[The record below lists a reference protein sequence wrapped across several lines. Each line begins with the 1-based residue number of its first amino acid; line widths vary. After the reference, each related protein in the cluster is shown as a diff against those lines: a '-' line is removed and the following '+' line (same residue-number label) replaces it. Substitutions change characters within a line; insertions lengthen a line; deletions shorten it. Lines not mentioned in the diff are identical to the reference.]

1 MGSATLTQ
9 RVDEM
14 FASWDKPQS
23 PGMSIGIIH
32 NGEMIYGRG
41 YGQANLEHPT
51 PLSTKTVFY
60 IASESKQFTAACIA
74 ILQRQGKLS
83 LDDEIQKHLPEI
95 RFYEAPITIRHLIHH
110 TSGIR
115 EYLALGR
122 LVGFDFENTVPDEQ
136 VLKLIAGQSGLNHRP
151 GEKFEYCNSGYF
163 LLGEIVKRASGL
175 NLRRFAEENIFIP
188 LGMKNTH
195 FRDDHRQLIP
205 NRAAGYYL
213 NEHGFQTLVT
223 NHTSM
228 GDGGVWTTVDDM
240 LLWDKNFFN
249 NVIGGF
255 GQGFIEELTTPG
267 VLGSGA
273 SLAYAFGLDVGSY
286 RGAKIIDHGGRF
298 AGYSCAVLRFPE
310 HRFTV
315 ICLANFASNS
325 VKTMVRGIADIY
337 LEDVL
342 QVAESGIGSRESV
355 ESQELERGV
364 ARLSEESLGRFTG
377 TYYCTDLD
385 VSYRLEVVDAQLCL
399 DLSRTCRKTLS
410 PRGPTVFDCS
420 HDFGVLDFS
429 FDEHRQVSGFTLSV
443 LGIRGVHFEK
453 C

>member
-1 MGSATLTQ
+1 
-9 RVDEM
+9 
-14 FASWDKPQS
+14 
-23 PGMSIGIIH
+23 
-32 NGEMIYGRG
+32 MIYGRG

-83 LDDEIQKHLPEI
+83 FDDEIQKHLPEF
-95 RFYEAPITIRHLIHH
+95 RFYEAPITIWHLIHH

-122 LVGFDFENTVPDEQ
+122 LVGFDFENSVPDEQ
-136 VLKLIAGQSGLNHRP
+136 VLKLIASQGGLNHRP
-151 GEKFEYCNSGYF
+151 GEKFEYSNSGYF
-163 LLGEIVKRASGL
+163 LLGEIVKRVSGI
-175 NLRRFAEENIFIP
+175 NLRRFAEEHIFIP
-188 LGMKNTH
+188 LGMKNTL

-205 NRAAGYYL
+205 NRATGYYM
-213 NEHGFQTLVT
+213 NEHGLQTLVT

-228 GDGGVWTTVDDM
+228 GDGGVWTTVDD
-240 LLWDKNFFN
+240 LSLWNANFFD

-267 VLGSGA
+267 VLDSGA
-273 SLAYAFGLDVGSY
+273 SLDYAFGLIEGSY
-286 RGAKIIDHGGRF
+286 RGARIIDHGGRF
-298 AGYSCAVLRFPE
+298 AGYSCDVLRFPE

-325 VKTMVRGIADIY
+325 VKTMARGIADIY
-337 LEDVL
+337 LDDVL
-342 QVAESGIGSRESV
+342 QVEPRGIDSKEDVQS
-355 ESQELERGV
+355 EELERGV
-364 ARLSEESLGRFTG
+364 ATLSDDVLDRFTG
-377 TYYCTDLD
+377 TYYCSDLD
-385 VSYRLEVVDAQLCL
+385 VSYHLIVVESQLCV
-399 DLSRTCRKTLS
+399 DLFRTSRKTLS